1 MRKVHRV
8 GATSSATLAADDH
21 RRSLQ
26 KVNLQVASSQAGS
39 AQRAND
45 IYRFWETWIH
55 GGGSHQVTW
64 RTIA

>member
-26 KVNLQVASSQAGS
+26 KVNLQVAPSQTGT
-39 AQRAND
+39 AQRADDFN
-45 IYRFWETWIH
+45 RFWKTWVH